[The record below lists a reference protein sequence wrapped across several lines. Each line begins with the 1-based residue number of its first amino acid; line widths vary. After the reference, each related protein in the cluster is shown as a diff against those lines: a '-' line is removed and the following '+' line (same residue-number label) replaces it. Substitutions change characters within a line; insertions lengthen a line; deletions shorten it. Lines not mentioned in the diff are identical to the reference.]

1 MQKALLFASL
11 GIMGNFA
18 VVSAATAQVAG
29 STTTFGVTVT
39 EASEVARGWS
49 VKKGIL
55 GKTVYDDAGQKIG
68 SVQDLI
74 ITPENHVSYVIIG
87 AGGFIGMGRHDVAIP
102 IAQIHDKGGK
112 IVMPGATKEIVKA
125 MPPFEYATD
134 KTKRDQFVAKV
145 EQDIAKA
152 RNEIAVLEKKAAT
165 VTGDV
170 KTKFHADVVA
180 LKNNLTE
187 AEEKLAQLKQ
197 AAGKEWLTF
206 EAGVNAAIT
215 RLRKSLNK
223 STALRPHHLDNAS
236 DHHNSRSPIA
246 RQEIGSGQN
255 SI

>member
-1 MQKALLFASL
+1 MKKALLFASL
-11 GIMGNFA
+11 GILGNLA
-18 VVSAATAQVAG
+18 IVGSATAQVAG

-74 ITPENHVSYVIIG
+74 ITPENHVSYVIVG

-102 IAQIHDKGGK
+102 IAQIHDSGGK

-134 KTKRDQFVAKV
+134 ATKRDQFVAKV

-152 RNEIAVLEKKAAT
+152 KNEIAVLEKKAAA

-170 KTKFHADVVA
+170 KTTLDADVVA
-180 LKNNLTE
+180 LKKDLKA
-187 AEEKLAQLKQ
+187 AEEKLAQLKR
-197 AAGKEWLTF
+197 AASNKWRTF
-206 EAGVNAAIT
+206 EGDVSAAIT
-215 RLRKSLNK
+215 RLRKSLDK
-223 STALRPHHLDNAS
+223 S
-236 DHHNSRSPIA
+236 
-246 RQEIGSGQN
+246 IG
-255 SI
+255 